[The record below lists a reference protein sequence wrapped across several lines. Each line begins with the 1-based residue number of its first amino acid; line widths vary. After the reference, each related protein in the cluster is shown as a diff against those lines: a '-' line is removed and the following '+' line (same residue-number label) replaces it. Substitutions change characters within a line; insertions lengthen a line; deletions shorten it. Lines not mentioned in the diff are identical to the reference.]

1 MNLLR
6 RVRIGLL
13 LAGCLLV
20 GATAWRASSLVAARG
35 PAGAKTVAIDVERL
49 GGGVLIDVDEDGV
62 HARVS
67 GETSALE
74 PGAPLEIGEV
84 TLELTG
90 GGAERTRE
98 ILRRDWSVYAHPE
111 RGFRRIDVGPDPTG
125 RGDGVRDRIVVPPI
139 DGSSKGWFH
148 LAPATPGAEPRFL
161 PDDRVAWVVAE
172 QDGLVVAAGGM
183 EHRLQTGGRARV
195 QDRFT
200 IWHEAAT
207 VRLSVRWQQLR
218 RAMPVLDG
226 AGRVQGYQDVDA
238 VDLVVLSTEPTEQP
252 APSQLLV
259 RHGGTSRR
267 IPLASPS
274 RLLLHGRRDQLRPF
288 GRGVLP
294 TRAADRQLEAAVADG
309 LADGWIRVEPGR
321 SHVEVPG
328 DADGPAKGLS
338 WALSRSVVE
347 LIDDYDRARS
357 PVAFRLGPG
366 LVAAS
371 ARCVDGGEGE
381 VGIRFAPALQAWV
394 PAGRPL
400 GGVHNCTILRRG
412 EAEHTWIETA
422 LPAAWRAGPDAE
434 WTGLP
439 ALRGTWRRHQIGATG
454 PIELRLDGRP
464 ARVGPDRVAA
474 SVAGGPAGTTLSS
487 DGARLSGRGFANW
500 DRLTPATEAAA
511 RSVWT
516 RIPGD
521 RWGVEGIA
529 PAPVPDRPK
538 PVFIRVPVTAKS
550 AGWVA
555 LDVAA
560 PGSIVSARWNDRPLD
575 ALSLP
580 EPNAEGTRRLSVKV
594 RPGVNLL
601 ALHVERPPT
610 APVAEAGGARFLT
623 DASGTPTALAD
634 HVAERR
640 ARRSVITETLPD
652 SVVDRDAADAAAVM
666 IERGAPGLQSGRRWQ
681 IAPARERAATAELI
695 LAAGPGVVARNDFGA
710 LVLTRSGLEWH
721 NGDRLTLG
729 GVRRVET
736 DPDGPPLAGFKIRP
750 NTRWELSTDG
760 RAVAGP
766 DFRLRSAPSC
776 GGEELASS
784 IVVVHAGTAHC
795 VDVLGRPRWADDP
808 GADAL
813 PATRLRVRTDG
824 FEKLTV
830 GSSRPASLWTPDADV
845 IGVPASPHAERLVE
859 WPAGAWLVIPGSD
872 LRLRRPW
879 PEGEAALRSVAAVS
893 SGRLTLD
900 DDLQAQALRALDD
913 HRALFAFAGPE
924 PDTHALRGAVLLLD
938 AVDGDLLA
946 CAARDEA
953 GRESPSACWTSHDL
967 RPGSTF
973 KIATAAA
980 ALGSSDPL
988 VKALIDGRQP
998 AGLTRTGGSGSLED
1012 ARLPRLPRGS
1022 GKDRAL
1028 RTRLRNFKN
1037 KPMPSDLGLAGALR
1051 GSVNTWFGYAG
1062 LLMHRPLREGWGDAA
1077 VASEVDRAAAWPVLD
1092 VAAAAGFGQRMD
1104 LGLGIWGTGGYVP
1117 HAAADSDAAVAARAI
1132 GQDAVRA
1139 TPLGVAGLVSMV
1151 ATDGQ
1156 IPLPRLDPDRE
1167 PTRTRVLPAAD
1178 AAKLRTA
1185 LADVVVRGTAA
1196 RAFAD
1201 HPWRS
1206 LVIGKTGSAQ
1216 RVDGNGLPRTDS
1228 WFAGAVL
1235 PPSDLAGSPVVVVV
1249 VMPGAGLG
1257 GRHAAEVADQVS
1269 RAVIVARGWDTSEVV
1284 GARW

>member
-13 LAGCLLV
+13 LAGCLLI
-20 GATAWRASSLVAARG
+20 GATAWRASNLVAARG
-35 PAGAKTVAIDVERL
+35 PAGAKTVAIDVDRVA
-49 GGGVLIDVDEDGV
+49 GGVLIDVDDEGV
-62 HARVS
+62 RARVAGKS
-67 GETSALE
+67 RTLVS
-74 PGAPLEIGEV
+74 GAPLEIGEV

-90 GGAERTRE
+90 GRTERTRE

-111 RGFRRIDVGPDPTG
+111 RGFRRIDFGPDPTG
-125 RGDGVRDRIVVPPI
+125 RVDGVRDRIVVPPI
-139 DGSSKGWFH
+139 ERSSTGWFH
-148 LAPATPGAEPRFL
+148 LAPATSGAEPRFL
-161 PDDRVAWVVAE
+161 PDDRLAWVVAE
-172 QDGLVVAAGGM
+172 QDGLIVAAGGL
-183 EHRLQTGGRARV
+183 EHRLQAGGRARV

-200 IWHEAAT
+200 IWHEAAP
-207 VRLSVRWQQLR
+207 VHLSVRWQPVR
-218 RAMPVLDG
+218 RARPVLDG
-226 AGRVQGYQDVDA
+226 AGRVQGYRDVDA
-238 VDLVVLSTEPTEQP
+238 VDLVVLATEPTDE
-252 APSQLLV
+252 PSATQLLV
-259 RHGGTSRR
+259 QHGGTSRR
-267 IPLASPS
+267 IPLESPS
-274 RLLLHGRRDQLRPF
+274 RLLLHGRRDQLGPF

-321 SHVEVPG
+321 SYVDVPG
-328 DADGPAKGLS
+328 DEDGPAEGLT
-338 WALSRSVVE
+338 WALSRSVVD

-357 PVAFRLGPG
+357 PIAFRLGPG

-371 ARCVDGGEGE
+371 TRCFDEGERE
-381 VGIRFAPALQAWV
+381 VGIRFAPALEAWV

-400 GGVHNCTILRRG
+400 GGVHHCTIPRRG
-412 EAEHTWIETA
+412 AVEHSWIETA
-422 LPAAWRAGPDAE
+422 TPSAWRAGPEAE
-434 WTGLP
+434 WVGLP
-439 ALRGTWRRHQIGATG
+439 SRPGTWRRHRIEGAVEL
-454 PIELRLDGRP
+454 ELRLDGRP

-474 SVAGGPAGTTLSS
+474 SVAGGPAGTTLVA
-487 DGARLSGRGFANW
+487 DGARLSGRGFASW

-516 RIPGD
+516 RLPGD
-521 RWGVEGIA
+521 RWGVEGVA
-529 PAPVPDRPK
+529 PAAVPDRPR
-538 PVFIRVPVTAKS
+538 PVFIRLPVVAKT

-560 PGSIVSARWNDRPLD
+560 PGSIVSARWNDQPLD
-575 ALSLP
+575 AVSLP
-580 EPNAEGTRRLSVKV
+580 EPNPEGTRRLSVKV
-594 RPGVNLL
+594 RPGDNLL

-610 APVAEAGGARFLT
+610 APAAEAGGARFLT
-623 DASGTPTALAD
+623 DARGTPTALAE

-640 ARRSVITETLPD
+640 ARRSVVTDVLPD

-666 IERGAPGLQSGRRWQ
+666 IERGTPGLEAGRRWQ
-681 IAPARERAATAELI
+681 IGPARERAATAELI

-721 NGDRLTLG
+721 NGERLTLG

-750 NTRWELSTDG
+750 NTRWDLTPDG

-776 GGEELASS
+776 GGEELSSS
-784 IVVVHAGTAHC
+784 IVVVYAGVARC

-830 GSSRPASLWTPDADV
+830 GSSRPASLWTPDAEV
-845 IGVPASPHAERLVE
+845 TGVPASPHADRSVE
-859 WPAGAWLVIPGSD
+859 WPAGAWLVIPGWD

-879 PEGEAALRSVAAVS
+879 PEGEAALRAVAAVT
-893 SGRLTLD
+893 SGRVTID

-913 HRALFAFAGPE
+913 HRERFAVADPAS
-924 PDTHALRGAVLLLD
+924 DTHALRGAVLLLD
-938 AVDGDLLA
+938 ARDGDVLA
-946 CAARDEA
+946 CAARDAA
-953 GRESPSACWTSHDL
+953 GRESPSACWTNHDL

-998 AGLTRTGGSGSLED
+998 AGLIRTGGSGSLED

-1022 GKDRAL
+1022 GADRAL
-1028 RTRLRNFKN
+1028 RTRLHNFKN
-1037 KPMPSDLGLAGALR
+1037 KPMASDLDLSGALR

-1077 VASEVDRAAAWPVLD
+1077 VASEADRTAAWPVLD
-1092 VAAAAGFGQRMD
+1092 VAGAAGFGERID
-1104 LGLGIWGTGGYVP
+1104 LGLGVWGTGGDVP
-1117 HAAADSDAAVAARAI
+1117 HRAADSDAAVAARAI

-1167 PTRTRVLPAAD
+1167 PSRSRVLPAAD
-1178 AAKLRTA
+1178 AATLRSA
-1185 LADVVVRGTAA
+1185 LAEVVVRGTAA

-1206 LVIGKTGSAQ
+1206 LMIGKTGSAQ

-1235 PPSDLAGSPVVVVV
+1235 PPSDLAGSPIVVVV

-1269 RAVIVARGWDTSEVV
+1269 RAVIVSRGWDRSEVV
-1284 GARW
+1284 AARW